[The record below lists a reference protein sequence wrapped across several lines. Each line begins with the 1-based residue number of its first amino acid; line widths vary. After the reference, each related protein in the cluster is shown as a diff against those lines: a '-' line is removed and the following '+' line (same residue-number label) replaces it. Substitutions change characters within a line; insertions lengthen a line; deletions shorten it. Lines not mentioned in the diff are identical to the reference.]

1 MKYILKA
8 RIAAFIGYVR
18 CSQRYRAVLEHGL
31 KNQISIEQEIDNGW
45 YVCAR
50 WDLCHL
56 TSNHNKIYIDY
67 GQKWLAVGIGD
78 ARKEAIEWL
87 ESETTVS

>member
-1 MKYILKA
+1 MKYILKSKITGFVGD
-8 RIAAFIGYVR
+8 IA
-18 CSQRYRAVLEHGL
+18 CSQRYRAVLEHGV
-31 KNQISIEQEIDNGW
+31 KNQIVIEEEINDNW

-50 WDLCHL
+50 WDLSHL
-56 TSNHNKIYIDY
+56 TPDWNRIYIDY
-67 GQKWLAVGIGD
+67 GQKWLATGIGD